1 MVYIE
6 FDRLKED
13 DARNCKKGI
22 ACGNSCIAQSK
33 KCKQNLGAK
42 AAAVADHISDPANL
56 EEGAEKSGESEK
68 TDEALLKDLKKEDPD
83 FVEKWGTVDDE
94 VPDPETGAKI
104 LNSDAPPPTS
114 EQVANIQEYTGENYS
129 YINESLRDTGRYDE
143 SEFEESGGK
152 EYWQE
157 KGRDITN
164 ALEAIPDKYEGVV
177 YRGTSLPKELLE
189 KMEVGGTYADKG
201 LMSTTKELALA
212 KSTGRTSEDSQQ
224 TVFVIKSQ
232 TGVDITKVSTNP
244 QENEILFGA
253 GKEFAINKMQMAGG
267 ILYIG
272 LKEK

>member
-1 MVYIE
+1 MATDTHQY
-6 FDRLKED
+6 K
-13 DARNCKKGI
+13 AKNCTKGI
-22 ACGNSCIAQSK
+22 PCGNACISAGK
-33 KCKQNLGAK
+33 KCKSKLPSNVSASLDAI
-42 AAAVADHISDPANL
+42 ADPNNL
-56 EEGAEKSGESEK
+56 EEGASTSGEN
-68 TDEALLKDLKKEDPD
+68 TDETLLKDLKEADPD

-94 VPDPETGAKI
+94 IPDPETGAKI
-104 LNSDAPPPTS
+104 LNADAPPPTP

-201 LMSTTKELALA
+201 LMSTTKELELA
-212 KSTGRTSEDSQQ
+212 KNTGSNSEDTQK

-232 TGVDITKVSTNP
+232 TGVDITRVSVNP

-253 GKEFAINKMQMAGG
+253 GKNFAINKMQMAGG
-267 ILYIG
+267 IMYIG
-272 LKEK
+272 LKERQ

>member
-1 MVYIE
+1 MVYTE
-6 FDRLKED
+6 FNRLRES
-13 DARNCKKGI
+13 DAKNCKKGMP
-22 ACGNSCIAQSK
+22 CGNSCIAQGK
-33 KCKQNLGAK
+33 KCKSGMAPK
-42 AAAVADHISDPANL
+42 AAAIADHLSDPANL
-56 EEGAEKSGESEK
+56 EKGAESSGSEN
-68 TDEALLKDLKKEDPD
+68 TDETLLKDLKKEDPD
-83 FVEKWGTVDDE
+83 FVEKWGTAEDE
-94 VPDPETGAKI
+94 IPDPETGAKI
-104 LNSDAPPPTS
+104 LNADAPPPTP

-177 YRGTSLPKELLE
+177 YRGTSFPKEILE

-212 KSTGRTSEDSQQ
+212 KNIGVTSGDSQK

-232 TGVDITKVSTNP
+232 TGVDVTRVSVNP

-253 GKEFAINKMQMAGG
+253 GKQFAINKMQMAGG
-267 ILYIG
+267 IMYIG
-272 LKEK
+272 LKER